1 MEDED
6 EVDEVE
12 VVLSWGLLE
21 EDGAAPADEKDG
33 PLSPPPPAAAA
44 DSPPT
49 PCCLGT
55 PTPTAAAPLVLV
67 AAMAAAER
75 VRGFEGAATV
85 VVDCRE
91 EEAVVAMASVIC
103 LFLSRPFCCFLYV

>member
-1 MEDED
+1 MEDGED
-6 EVDEVE
+6 DEVE

-21 EDGAAPADEKDG
+21 EDGAVPADEKDG
-33 PLSPPPPAAAA
+33 PLSPPAAA

-49 PCCLGT
+49 PCGLGT

-91 EEAVVAMASVIC
+91 EEAVVAMPSVIC
-103 LFLSRPFCCFLYV
+103 RFLSRPFCCFLYV